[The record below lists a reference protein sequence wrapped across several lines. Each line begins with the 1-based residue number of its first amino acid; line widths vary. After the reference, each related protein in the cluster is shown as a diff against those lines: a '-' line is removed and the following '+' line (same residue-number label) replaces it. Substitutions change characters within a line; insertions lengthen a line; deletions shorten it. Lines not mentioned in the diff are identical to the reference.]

1 MKFAEFKNNIES
13 RWAEKFNGKCNVKI
27 FNCCGKCITIDFYI
41 SPVMNVTW
49 LNDMLHFNLMIDLPN
64 GFNEEEDLPE
74 VMTVTASHNCYKVK
88 PENKYLCFESKR
100 IPFRKSNGTAE
111 KIAENIGKSINKIYE
126 MLTEDL
132 AAGNIHENHINILKE
147 NLK

>member
-49 LNDMLHFNLMIDLPN
+49 LNDMLHFNLMIDLPKQ
-64 GFNEEEDLPE
+64 DQR
-74 VMTVTASHNCYKVK
+74 KK
-88 PENKYLCFESKR
+88 PETLYR
-100 IPFRKSNGTAE
+100 RRKNQNE
-111 KIAENIGKSINKIYE
+111 K
-126 MLTEDL
+126 
-132 AAGNIHENHINILKE
+132 
-147 NLK
+147 NLSCIF